1 LSAVTR
7 PPQPLHVRQ
16 FLTTEECRALLAEI
30 DEHRRTLRR
39 IDGKGGLGPRYSV
52 IGGDRIAAS
61 MPRVADAG
69 RRCAAAVAELAGT
82 AIEPFADPVRRARV
96 QTYEEREDGFRW
108 HFDGHQFAAVVT
120 LQNDS
125 EGVTE
130 LISPRLSTLVR
141 PLFYPLYAVPQ
152 LFSLLPKST
161 FAAAAGDALFFSGRR
176 HLHRGRSRIAGAR
189 TVLVFA
195 FDVAG
200 ARPSRIRNWV
210 ARWANY

>member
-1 LSAVTR
+1 MTR
-7 PPQPLHVRQ
+7 SPEPLHVRQ
-16 FLTTEECRALLAEI
+16 FLSSDERRALLAEI
-30 DEHRRTLRR
+30 AEHRRTLRR
-39 IDGKGGLGPRYSV
+39 IDGKAGLGPRYSV
-52 IGGDRIAAS
+52 IGGDVIAAS
-61 MPRVADAG
+61 MPLVAEAG
-69 RRCAAAVAELAGT
+69 RRCAAMVAELAG
-82 AIEPFADPVRRARV
+82 APVEPFADPVRRARV

-108 HFDGHQFAAVVT
+108 HFDGHLYAAVVT
-120 LQNDS
+120 LQNES

-152 LFSLLPKST
+152 VFSLLPRAT
-161 FAAAAGDALFFSGRR
+161 FAAEAGDALFFSGRR
-176 HLHRGRSRIAGAR
+176 HLHRGRSRIAGVR

-200 ARPSRIRNWV
+200 ARPSRVRNWI